1 MESENV
7 VELFAAVWA
16 DYEGE
21 QALEQ
26 LFVRLREKWQQYKA
40 EKTMLLFMRAFLEED
55 EGKKAVLETEIDDR
69 GLGEDYMAAV
79 DIWVNDGVDLIEV

>member
-7 VELFAAVWA
+7 EELFAAVWA
-16 DYEGE
+16 DYQGE

-40 EKTMLLFMRAFLEED
+40 DKTMLLFMRAFLEED

-79 DIWVNDGVDLIEV
+79 DIWVNNGVDLIEV